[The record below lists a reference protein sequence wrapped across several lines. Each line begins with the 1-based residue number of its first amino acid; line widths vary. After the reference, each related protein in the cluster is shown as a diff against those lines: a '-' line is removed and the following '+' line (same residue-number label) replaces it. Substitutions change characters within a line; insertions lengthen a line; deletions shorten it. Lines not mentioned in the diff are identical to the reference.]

1 LKAPDTRLLLLL
13 AVLTLV
19 TGFVDA
25 VSYLGLGH
33 VFVANMTG
41 NIVLLGFAFAG
52 VGDISIPGSLVAL
65 GAFLLGAVLS
75 GRLIRRHGDAHL
87 RLLSVTTAAKIV
99 LFGIASLCAWLLV
112 PSDGSRYAIAALLG
126 ISMGLQNAVVRKIAI
141 PDITT
146 TVLTMTLTG
155 IAADSTFAGGS
166 NTRLGRRLSAVLV
179 MFLGA
184 LIGGALVL
192 HVGAAA
198 ALAAAVVLLIVV
210 SGAAALLSR

>member
-1 LKAPDTRLLLLL
+1 LKAPADRLPLLL

-25 VSYLGLGH
+25 VSYLRLGH

-52 VGDISIPGSLVAL
+52 TGDISIPGSLVAL
-65 GAFLLGAVLS
+65 AAFLLGAVLA

-87 RLLSVTTAAKIV
+87 PLLSITMLAKIV
-99 LFGIASLCAWLLV
+99 LFGIAALCAWLLT
-112 PSDGSRYAIAALLG
+112 PSDGSRYAVAALLG
-126 ISMGLQNAVVRKIAI
+126 ISMGLQNAVVRKIGI

-155 IAADSTFAGGS
+155 IAAD
-166 NTRLGRRLSAVLV
+166 
-179 MFLGA
+179 
-184 LIGGALVL
+184 
-192 HVGAAA
+192 
-198 ALAAAVVLLIVV
+198 
-210 SGAAALLSR
+210 